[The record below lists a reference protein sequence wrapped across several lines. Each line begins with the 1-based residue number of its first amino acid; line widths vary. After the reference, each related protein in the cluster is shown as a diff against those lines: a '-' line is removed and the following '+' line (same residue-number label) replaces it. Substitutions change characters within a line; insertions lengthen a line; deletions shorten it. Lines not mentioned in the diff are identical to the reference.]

1 MSQTQNIIGYVAR
14 NRKTDQYGAYSY
26 ACGTKAVDT
35 LASASIRKTY
45 GTAKRDAATLTRY
58 GRAEGFEHWEPCAV
72 VGVARGV
79 PGESP
84 PRFELLEPGEFLDP
98 TKAAD
103 LKRDLKKWRQ
113 EGRDRRDGTTVKRRE
128 AAAKRAEEAKEDA
141 ARALFET
148 LMAE

>member
-1 MSQTQNIIGYVAR
+1 MSQTQSIIGYVAR

-26 ACGTKAVDT
+26 AYGTKAVDT
-35 LASASIRKTY
+35 LGKASIRKTY
-45 GTAKRDAATLTRY
+45 STAKRDAATLTRY
-58 GRAEGFEHWEPCAV
+58 GREEGFEHWEPCAV
-72 VGVARGV
+72 VSRG
-79 PGESP
+79 SST
-84 PRFELLEPGEFLDP
+84 RFELLEPGEFLDP
-98 TKAAD
+98 AKAAD

-128 AAAKRAEEAKEDA
+128 AAAKRAEEAKEET

>member
-26 ACGTKAVDT
+26 AVGTKAVDT
-35 LASASIRKTY
+35 LGKASIRKTY
-45 GTAKRDAATLTRY
+45 STAKRDAVTLTRY
-58 GRAEGFEHWEPCAV
+58 GREEGFEHWEPCAV
-72 VGVARGV
+72 VRRSGI
-79 PGESP
+79 ST
-84 PRFELLEPGEFLDP
+84 RFEILEPGEFLDP
-98 TKAAD
+98 AKAAD

-113 EGRDRRDGTTVKRRE
+113 ERRDRQDGTAAKRRE
-128 AAAKRAEEAKEDA
+128 EALWALEEAKEEA

>member
-26 ACGTKAVDT
+26 AVGTKAVDT
-35 LASASIRKTY
+35 LGKASIRKTY
-45 GTAKRDAATLTRY
+45 STAKRDAATLTRY
-58 GRAEGFEHWEPCAV
+58 GREEGFEHWEPCAV
-72 VGVARGV
+72 VSRGI
-79 PGESP
+79 ST
-84 PRFELLEPGEFLDP
+84 RFELLEPGDFLDP
-98 TKAAD
+98 AKAAD

-128 AAAKRAEEAKEDA
+128 AAAKRAEEAKEEA

>member
-45 GTAKRDAATLTRY
+45 STAKRDAATLTRY
-58 GRAEGFEHWEPCAV
+58 GREEGFEHWEPCAV
-72 VGVARGV
+72 VRPRGI
-79 PGESP
+79 ST
-84 PRFELLEPGEFLDP
+84 RFELLEPGEFLDP

-128 AAAKRAEEAKEDA
+128 AAAKRAEEAKEEA

>member
-26 ACGTKAVDT
+26 AVGTKAVDT
-35 LASASIRKTY
+35 LGKASIRKTY
-45 GTAKRDAATLTRY
+45 STAKRDAVTLTRY
-58 GRAEGFEHWEPCAV
+58 GREEGFEHWEPCAV
-72 VGVARGV
+72 VSRGI
-79 PGESP
+79 SP
-84 PRFELLEPGEFLDP
+84 RLDLLEPGEFLDP
-98 TKAAD
+98 AKAAD

-113 EGRDRRDGTTVKRRE
+113 ERRDRQDGTAAKRRE
-128 AAAKRAEEAKEDA
+128 EALWALEEAKEET

>member
-26 ACGTKAVDT
+26 AVGTKAVDT
-35 LASASIRKTY
+35 LGKASIRKTY
-45 GTAKRDAATLTRY
+45 GTAKRDAVTLTRY
-58 GRAEGFEHWEPCAV
+58 GREEGFEHWEPHAV

-98 TKAAD
+98 AKAAD

-113 EGRDRRDGTTVKRRE
+113 ERRDRQDGTAAKRRE
-128 AAAKRAEEAKEDA
+128 EALWALEEAKEEA